1 MFAVLTLSLGTFTQ
15 ALVVLSTIP
24 LALIGTFSGFWL
36 LEIPFSFPAM
46 IGLISL
52 IGIVVNNAIV
62 MLDTMNGHLKAG
74 SSVNESAA
82 LGASERLRPILGTTI
97 TTLVGLVPLAL
108 SSPMW
113 FPLCM
118 AIIFGLLASTVIA
131 ILVVP
136 ALYVLATRKQK
147 LDMVNL

>member
-1 MFAVLTLSLGTFTQ
+1 M
-15 ALVVLSTIP
+15 
-24 LALIGTFSGFWL
+24 
-36 LEIPFSFPAM
+36 
-46 IGLISL
+46 

-62 MLDTMNGHLKAG
+62 MLDTMNSHRKAG
-74 SSVNESAA
+74 LSVKESAA

-108 SSPMW
+108 SNPVW

-131 ILVVP
+131 ILVIP
-136 ALYVLATRKQK
+136 ALYVIATPVRSTE
-147 LDMVNL
+147 MIEC